1 MLFISSIFYEDRRR
15 REISFSNLNQVENI
29 ILAVGIDISK
39 DDFHVCVKEKVA
51 NGTVIIKGSHSFR
64 NNVIGFSELVLW
76 VSKRENPGVSVRYIM
91 EATGSYYENLA
102 YYLYESGNRVSVVL
116 ANKIKHFAKSLN
128 LKTKTDKVD
137 SLLIAQI
144 GIEREMPEWKPMSPK
159 YKELRDLCREMLSL
173 KKEKS
178 RAMCQFHAMNHSHDK
193 TPSVVRI
200 KQEQIDFYEKA
211 ILEIEAEIARLVN
224 ADADLK
230 NRIDKIQK
238 VKGLKLN
245 TIIVVLC
252 ETNGFQMF
260 ESTRQVVSYAGL
272 DVVMKES
279 GNFKGKTKISKKGNV
294 RIRQCLYM
302 PAMSA
307 IQYNTGIKDLYN
319 RIVERNPDVKR
330 KGVVAGMRKLLIL
343 IFVLWK
349 KDEEYDTN
357 YVW

>member
-1 MLFISSIFYEDRRR
+1 VK
-15 REISFSNLNQVENI
+15 NV
-29 ILAVGIDISK
+29 ILVVGIDISK
-39 DDFHVCVKEKVA
+39 DDFHVCAKEKTADGNVK
-51 NGTVIIKGSHSFR
+51 VKGSRSFK
-64 NNVIGFSELVLW
+64 NNTNGFAELALW
-76 VSKRENPGVSVRYIM
+76 VSKREKAGSLVRYIM
-91 EATGSYYENLA
+91 EATGSYYEDLA
-102 YYLYESGNRVSVVL
+102 YYLYEAGNKVSVVL

-128 LKTKTDKVD
+128 VKTKTDKVD
-137 SLLIAQI
+137 SAIIAEI
-144 GIEREMPEWKPMSPK
+144 GVERELQQWKPMSPK

-178 RAMCQFHAMNHSHDK
+178 RAMCQLHAMNHSHDK
-193 TPSVVRI
+193 TPSVVKI
-200 KQEQIDFYEKA
+200 KKIQIDFYKDT
-211 ILEIEAEIARLVN
+211 ILEIEAEIERLVN
-224 ADADLK
+224 ADTDLK

-260 ESTRQVVSYAGL
+260 ESIRQVVSYAGF

-279 GNFKGKTKISKKGNV
+279 GNFKGKTKISKKGNS
-294 RIRQCLYM
+294 RIRQCLFM

-307 IQYNTGIKDLYN
+307 IQHNAKIKDLYS
-319 RIVERNPDVKR
+319 RIVERNPDIKR

-349 KDEEYDTN
+349 KNEEYDPN